1 MKNSLIAIFFM
12 TVGILGGTAIGHAW
26 GYLGMYLDEFE
37 VDRSITTSH
46 RSWK

>member
-12 TVGILGGTAIGHAW
+12 TTGILGGTVVGHAW
-26 GYLGMYLDEFE
+26 GYLGMWVDEAE